1 MMEIESLVAYPEEV
15 IKEKAANLLGQF
27 NINYNDGYVFCG
39 NLNEAYCEIADIFY
53 DMRAEMES
61 ALKDNLDKSD
71 MKNYAINVHALKS
84 NARSLGITELADI
97 AYEHELKSKAG
108 DVSFCNDNWN
118 RLVESW
124 DKSLASLAVYLKA
137 MNIDKGID
145 FDNMNSGS
153 DSGCETGA
161 VSQTDSADSLLND
174 RDYQEAKAE
183 IQALIDSG
191 MEDIARDVIDELIS
205 GETNPVKIEQL
216 KSMLN

>member
-145 FDNMNSGS
+145 LDNMNSGS

>member
-1 MMEIESLVAYPEEV
+1 MIEIESLVAYPEEV
-15 IKEKAANLLGQF
+15 IKEKAASLLGQF

-145 FDNMNSGS
+145 LDNMNSGS

-205 GETNPVKIEQL
+205 GETNPIKIEQL